1 MFWNKIG
8 ENMYPKICDQSNIIT
23 SIINEKD
30 FGNII
35 KTITTFDCSRFFT
48 THLSKNQSDQKKVV
62 LKFQQELFE
71 KLQNNL
77 SHIKWDLEYHPD
89 TKTRDSI
96 DIHGL
101 TGNNSIVI
109 EIDKHRAD
117 QVAKKFLSR
126 SAMLQNS
133 LLYVALCIPGTSK
146 MNPNECIKYFKYC
159 SVVSEK
165 IHNMFMGLIVETN
178 K

>member
-1 MFWNKIG
+1 
-8 ENMYPKICDQSNIIT
+8 MYPKIYDQSNVLT
-23 SIINEKD
+23 SVISEKD
-30 FGNII
+30 YD
-35 KTITTFDCSRFFT
+35 TIVETISTFDSSRFFT
-48 THLSKNQSDQKKVV
+48 THLSKNQSEQKKIVWE
-62 LKFQQELFE
+62 FQQELFE

-77 SHIKWDLEYHPD
+77 PHIRWDIEYRPY
-89 TKTRDSI
+89 TQTRDSI

-126 SAMLQNS
+126 TAIFQNS
-133 LLYVALCIPGTSK
+133 LLYIALCIPGTSK
-146 MNPNECIKYFKYC
+146 MNPNECIKYC
-159 SVVSEK
+159 TVVSEK
-165 IHNMFMGLIVETN
+165 IHNMFIGLIVETN